1 MVATRLNSGDM
12 EINGRPYLQSAPKLA
27 GDYQTESFTEV
38 IMYLDKSRHNEF

>member
-12 EINGRPYLQSAPKLA
+12 EINGRPYLQRAPKLA
-27 GDYQTESFTEV
+27 GDYQTERFTEV